1 MKNIFLSFFFIS
13 SFAFAQNTVTD
24 YDGNSY
30 DFLTYGDQ
38 QWTIENAAMETY
50 RDGTPIPQ
58 ITDTSQW
65 VSMTT
70 GAWCY
75 VNNDSTKDKLYN
87 WYAVAGIHDN
97 DPSTPNK
104 HLAPEGWHVPS
115 NTEWNIFQEHL
126 ILNNFNYDGT
136 NLGNKIAKALA
147 TTDGWNISTTFGTP
161 GNEPDSNNSSG
172 FNAFPNGDRNLNFYS
187 YGHSPNFWTSSEVN
201 NERAFARQ
209 FFSGSVN
216 LYTSP
221 YTKYNGDNV
230 RFVQDSDSCSEAS
243 INASS
248 TEVCIGDSIDLS
260 VVSTSSGEPTAGST
274 ACTSS
279 DLPANLQTGLVGYW
293 PFCGNAND
301 VVQDNNGQSVGAS
314 LTTDRFENFNS
325 AYIFDQNSH
334 ISLSEP
340 FFDGNTA
347 VSSFSYSTWIYVD
360 QYPNSNVSIN
370 TKEGY
375 WRTIGMFFSS
385 DGGIRFGGS
394 QPSPQ
399 AYHNIVSPSN
409 KIIIQQWNHIVVTFD
424 NSNLKI
430 FINGVLEASTTIS
443 ISSWN
448 YEWFQAGNSTNTN
461 LIGASNPVAGGVQNY
476 FTGKIDDFSIWN
488 RALSFTEITSV
499 YNSTSTSYLWSTGDT
514 TANISVTPTET
525 TEYWV
530 DVTTNG
536 VTCREYI
543 TISVTAPAAPT
554 GDAEQT
560 FCDAATVADLTATG
574 ENIQWYDAATYGN
587 LLDATA
593 ALTDGQVVYASSTNE
608 ININNGIDLSYN
620 NWNIPING
628 GGGAEP
634 SDSSLGEHHAIIND
648 QFGLW
653 DDYEEST
660 NLKHLMESNNDLGI
674 ISGYDYLGVY
684 NSSFYYRSQ
693 TLSGWND
700 AKNTASQAGGWLAT
714 FESLEE
720 NNFVS
725 ELNVVAGFEQVW
737 IGLFQDLN
745 DDNYIEPDGAW
756 KWLNTITCIGSRL
769 MVTVTIQ
776 DINITASETEVCAGD
791 SVDLTVS
798 SGLTAGTTACNS
810 ADLPAN
816 LQTGLVGYW
825 PFCGNA
831 IDESVNGNNGTVN
844 GATLTTDRFGNP
856 DSAYSFDGIDDFIN
870 RETNSFISNSF
881 SFSLFVKP
889 NSEENI
895 YNQGFVGNT
904 GNFTPNNCV
913 IHPVHGAVFGDP
925 SQNAGVGFYV
935 GSNGIM
941 IVEHSHNFIKVSLSH
956 EIVINDWVNI
966 FISYENKLP
975 KLYINGEFIKSGV
988 SDIRNVYA
996 SIGNDNTSYE
1006 NYSNNGIGAGFNQSL
1021 QFFDGFIDDIIHWNR
1036 ALTPSEIQ
1044 ELANSSTYLWSTG
1057 DTTENISVTPTETT
1071 EYWVDVTNNGVT
1083 CREYITINV
1092 TAPAAPTGNSV
1103 QGGCSDFTVG
1113 SNNNAFT
1120 GENLQWY
1127 ANPSGGTA
1135 LPDNHLLVDGT
1146 YYYISQTVDG
1156 CESIDRFEFQYLAP
1170 EPTITIVSPLICE
1183 GESATVSVTSSPFA
1197 GTATFLW
1204 NTGETSETITLSPT
1218 ESTSY
1223 WVDQVYNS
1231 GSPENIQ
1238 TVCRY
1243 FFGVAVDQ
1251 APDSPISGGDITEC
1265 ETIAAQNLVAT
1276 VTANTGQTIIWYDAL
1291 TSGGVVSDPSLNT
1304 AGTVTYYAETI
1315 SDSSGCP
1322 SLSRTAVTLTITSID
1337 SPTGDSVQSF
1347 CDVSTIADLTVT
1359 GDDIQWY
1366 DSATGG
1372 TLLDDTTVLI
1382 DGQLVYASQTLD
1394 SCESLDRLGV
1404 SVEIDIITDPIL
1416 ITTELNFC
1424 LAREATLADLE
1435 IDAQGFELEWYDSYT
1450 GGTLLGL
1457 DTILEDAIPYY
1468 ATLYDVVSGC
1478 ESLMRLEVIPAVI
1491 PCEVIIYNAISLNDN
1506 GLNDYMVIENAE
1518 YFPFNTLEIFNRD
1531 GYLVYNQRKYGVG
1544 DNLFRGM
1551 ANVGGIY
1558 SQGSN
1563 LPTGSYLYV
1572 FTYYNPYEQQEFVKK
1587 GFLTINNN

>member
-1 MKNIFLSFFFIS
+1 MKKILFSACFITS
-13 SFAFAQNTVTD
+13 LLYAQNSVTD
-24 YDGNSY
+24 IDGNTY
-30 DFLTYGDQ
+30 EFLNYGTQ
-38 QWTIENAAMETY
+38 EWTVENAVNESY

-58 ITDTSQW
+58 VTNQQEWSNL
-65 VSMTT
+65 TT

-75 VNNDSTKDKLYN
+75 FANNPAKGKLYN
-87 WYAVAGIHDN
+87 WYAIMGIHDN

-104 HLAPEGWHVPS
+104 AFAPNGWHVPTDTDW
-115 NTEWNIFQEHL
+115 NTLEEYL
-126 ILNNFNYDGT
+126 IANGYNYDGSST
-136 NLGNKIAKALA
+136 GNKIAKSLA
-147 TTDGWNISTTFGTP
+147 STSGWAFSGSSGNTNIGSP
-161 GNEPDSNNSSG
+161 GNTQTNNNSSG
-172 FNAFPNGDRNLNFYS
+172 FNALPVGNRSDGGGFGVQDIWSIFWIYNEGISKSRWVYYITINLGTNTAPQRTGLS
-187 YGHSPNFWTSSEVN
+187 
-201 NERAFARQ
+201 
-209 FFSGSVN
+209 
-216 LYTSP
+216 
-221 YTKYNGDNV
+221 V
-230 RFVQDSDSCSEAS
+230 RFVQDSDGCSAPAAPTGNEEQTFCEGSTVADLMATGTTIQWYDASTGGNLLDSATALLDGQFMYSSQTVNSCESIDRLSVTISIQDITITAS
-243 INASS
+243 A
-248 TEVCIGDSIDLS
+248 TEVCVGESVQITIDPFISDFSNWATSEPNNLAGGTEHFGLFLSTGRWNDGPDSYTAANCIVESETNLGIVNNFTFIGI
-260 VVSTSSGEPTAGST
+260 
-274 ACTSS
+274 
-279 DLPANLQTGLVGYW
+279 
-293 PFCGNAND
+293 
-301 VVQDNNGQSVGAS
+301 
-314 LTTDRFENFNS
+314 FENHYYYVYNGSDGWNNCNNLAVSLGGYLAIINS
-325 AYIFDQNSH
+325 QLETNFIVSNLPTFYDRGWIGMYQDTNH
-334 ISLSEP
+334 PDYSEP
-340 FFDGNTA
+340 GGAWFWVDGTA
-347 VSSFSYSTWIYVD
+347 VAMT
-360 QYPNSNVSIN
+360 
-370 TKEGY
+370 
-375 WRTIGMFFSS
+375 
-385 DGGIRFGGS
+385 
-394 QPSPQ
+394 
-399 AYHNIVSPSN
+399 
-409 KIIIQQWNHIVVTFD
+409 
-424 NSNLKI
+424 
-430 FINGVLEASTTIS
+430 
-443 ISSWN
+443 
-448 YEWFQAGNSTNTN
+448 
-461 LIGASNPVAGGVQNY
+461 SNP
-476 FTGKIDDFSIWN
+476 
-488 RALSFTEITSV
+488 
-499 YNSTSTSYLWSTGDT
+499 STYTWSNGDT
-514 TANISVTPTET
+514 TDNISVTPIET

-530 DVTTNG
+530 DVTT
-536 VTCREYI
+536 
-543 TISVTAPAAPT
+543 
-554 GDAEQT
+554 
-560 FCDAATVADLTATG
+560 
-574 ENIQWYDAATYGN
+574 
-587 LLDATA
+587 
-593 ALTDGQVVYASSTNE
+593 
-608 ININNGIDLSYN
+608 
-620 NWNIPING
+620 
-628 GGGAEP
+628 
-634 SDSSLGEHHAIIND
+634 
-648 QFGLW
+648 
-653 DDYEEST
+653 
-660 NLKHLMESNNDLGI
+660 
-674 ISGYDYLGVY
+674 
-684 NSSFYYRSQ
+684 
-693 TLSGWND
+693 
-700 AKNTASQAGGWLAT
+700 
-714 FESLEE
+714 
-720 NNFVS
+720 
-725 ELNVVAGFEQVW
+725 
-737 IGLFQDLN
+737 
-745 DDNYIEPDGAW
+745 
-756 KWLNTITCIGSRL
+756 
-769 MVTVTIQ
+769 
-776 DINITASETEVCAGD
+776 
-791 SVDLTVS
+791 
-798 SGLTAGTTACNS
+798 
-810 ADLPAN
+810 
-816 LQTGLVGYW
+816 
-825 PFCGNA
+825 
-831 IDESVNGNNGTVN
+831 
-844 GATLTTDRFGNP
+844 
-856 DSAYSFDGIDDFIN
+856 
-870 RETNSFISNSF
+870 
-881 SFSLFVKP
+881 
-889 NSEENI
+889 
-895 YNQGFVGNT
+895 
-904 GNFTPNNCV
+904 
-913 IHPVHGAVFGDP
+913 
-925 SQNAGVGFYV
+925 
-935 GSNGIM
+935 
-941 IVEHSHNFIKVSLSH
+941 
-956 EIVINDWVNI
+956 
-966 FISYENKLP
+966 
-975 KLYINGEFIKSGV
+975 
-988 SDIRNVYA
+988 
-996 SIGNDNTSYE
+996 
-1006 NYSNNGIGAGFNQSL
+1006 
-1021 QFFDGFIDDIIHWNR
+1021 
-1036 ALTPSEIQ
+1036 
-1044 ELANSSTYLWSTG
+1044 
-1057 DTTENISVTPTETT
+1057 
-1071 EYWVDVTNNGVT
+1071 NGVT

-1183 GESATVSVTSSPFA
+1183 GESATVSVTSSPFV

-1265 ETIAAQNLVAT
+1265 ETIAPQNLVAT

-1394 SCESLDRLGV
+1394 GCESLDRLGV

-1457 DTILEDAIPYY
+1457 DTILEDAISYY
-1468 ATLYDVVSGC
+1468 ATLYDMVSGC